1 MDYPRGI
8 VVKQLRK
15 TSHDQQ
21 INHHLCRIP
30 DGNAI
35 SRVTEKNDKKVAQSS
50 VEISI
55 WWFDELTV
63 STSDRNVKTTITFL
77 LSDSFSTYTA
87 FKLFSSVGLGVFGF
101 IVPLLMLGILCS
113 TGCRKINV
121 FQVGSLVG
129 KNLRNLEKIK

>member
-77 LSDSFSTYTA
+77 LSDSF
-87 FKLFSSVGLGVFGF
+87 
-101 IVPLLMLGILCS
+101 PLTQLS
-113 TGCRKINV
+113 NY
-121 FQVGSLVG
+121 FHQLV
-129 KNLRNLEKIK
+129 